1 MEKYFIF
8 GAGNFGRIA
17 LDIIGSERVSCFIDN
32 DEEKQGKMYYGK
44 EIISLDCFLNRK
56 ENGNIIISVSEDK
69 YEDIIAQL
77 KEKNITNF
85 STFSEFKYEETKKK
99 LLERTNYL
107 EIYNRA
113 IEWIKNNTNS
123 GEGIICN
130 TNLTKSYPEVSGYYI
145 PTLLRWGYKELAIQY
160 AQWLC
165 GIQHADGAWY
175 DTEGNAPYIFDTA
188 QVLKGLIAI
197 REVMP
202 EVDQHIING
211 CNWILSN
218 MTQ

>member
-77 KEKNITNF
+77 KEKTLQIFLLFQNSNM
-85 STFSEFKYEETKKK
+85 KKQRK
-99 LLERTNYL
+99 NYL
-107 EIYNRA
+107 NVPIILKYT
-113 IEWIKNNTNS
+113 IEQ
-123 GEGIICN
+123 
-130 TNLTKSYPEVSGYYI
+130 L
-145 PTLLRWGYKELAIQY
+145 
-160 AQWLC
+160 
-165 GIQHADGAWY
+165 
-175 DTEGNAPYIFDTA
+175 
-188 QVLKGLIAI
+188 
-197 REVMP
+197 
-202 EVDQHIING
+202 NG
-211 CNWILSN
+211 
-218 MTQ
+218 